1 MDREELRVKINELL
15 ANREYDRIE
24 ETLLYDIEML
34 RGDNDLVTIYFL
46 LEIYKKESADD
57 EETILDKTGSVEAL
71 LKRYTI
77 LKFYLRRIEFG
88 LMIDDMSDF
97 RDFLVSNKVSS
108 QELSMAMQY
117 CVAPEHLDIICEAL
131 KNMQQHGRQ

>member
-1 MDREELRVKINELL
+1 MNREELRVKIDELL

-24 ETLLYDIEML
+24 ETLLFDIEML
-34 RGDNDLVTIYFL
+34 RGDNDLVTVYYL

-57 EETILDKTGSVEAL
+57 EETILDKTGSVETL

-88 LMIDDMSDF
+88 LMTDDMSDF
-97 RDFLVSNKVSS
+97 WDFLISNKVSS
-108 QELSMAMQY
+108 QELSVAIQY
-117 CVAPEHLDIICEAL
+117 CVAPEHRNKICQAI
-131 KNMQQHGRQ
+131 KNM